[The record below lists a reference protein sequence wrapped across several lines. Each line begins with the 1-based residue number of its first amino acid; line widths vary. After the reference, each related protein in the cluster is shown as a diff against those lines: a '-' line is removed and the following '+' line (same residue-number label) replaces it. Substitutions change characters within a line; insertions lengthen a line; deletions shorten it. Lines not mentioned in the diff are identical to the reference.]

1 LSRVA
6 LPAQPFV
13 KVGARPPCPVVPDR
27 LGHGLSVM
35 VWVRGSKVRKS
46 LSLVQGQNRDV
57 GSGAL
62 PLFLA
67 SGARAPVPYVVGATL
82 SDTLM
87 VNPASVIDVFSL
99 YTHSTIVGL
108 TCCYKAVV

>member
-62 PLFLA
+62 PSFF
-67 SGARAPVPYVVGATL
+67 L